1 MQQRM
6 LDPRLSLAYDL
17 YDSCELAADI
27 GTDHAHLPAALLQ
40 RGRCQRM
47 ILSDISKSAL
57 DNAQLEIIRL
67 RLTDR
72 VSLR

>member
-1 MQQRM
+1 MQHKT

-40 RGRCQRM
+40 RAVCRLHARKRRAG
-47 ILSDISKSAL
+47 ILEGIVDIAVL
-57 DNAQLEIIRL
+57 PGCVGIHI
-67 RLTDR
+67 
-72 VSLR
+72 